1 MESIFLNRAQI
12 NHNDY
17 NRIHCLTNLLFNCV
31 QGTFLVIQNCAGA
44 MVEKNLTN
52 GSIINLG
59 SIVGKTGNMGQA
71 NYTASKAGVEAMTKT
86 ASKEF
91 GKFGIRV
98 NCILPGL
105 IETPMTDTVPQK
117 FKEIMKMQCPLRRF
131 GHPDEVAEVISF
143 LASDKSSYV
152 NGASIEVT
160 GGF

>member
-1 MESIFLNRAQI
+1 
-12 NHNDY
+12 
-17 NRIHCLTNLLFNCV
+17 
-31 QGTFLVIQNCAGA
+31 